1 MDKSVQQ
8 AVDVALELIASY
20 GLNVLGA
27 VVILVV
33 GVILSGWAQH
43 AVNRGL
49 SRFERFD
56 VTVRGFFASLVR
68 YLILIVTVL
77 AVLNRFGVQTASL
90 IAVLGA
96 AGLAVGLALQG
107 TLSSLAAGV
116 MLLIFR
122 PFNVGDYIEADGQA
136 GAVQS
141 LTLFVTN
148 LNTPDNV
155 RIVVPNSRIW
165 GASIRNYSA
174 NPTRRI
180 DLTVGIA
187 YEDDIGKAMDAIR
200 QVIDVDGRVNGEPE
214 PLLAVSA
221 LADSSVNL
229 LVRVWCASG
238 NYWPLTFDLNRA
250 IKEKLDA
257 EGISIPY
264 PQRQVHLRQTAE

>member
-1 MDKSVQQ
+1 MEKSAQE
-8 AVDVALELIASY
+8 AVDIAVGIVTTY
-20 GLNVLGA
+20 GLDVLGA
-27 VVILVV
+27 IAILIV
-33 GVILSGWAQH
+33 GVIVAGWAQR
-43 AVNRGL
+43 ATTRGL

-68 YLILIVTVL
+68 YLVLIVTVL
-77 AVLNRFGVQTASL
+77 AVLNQFGVQTTSL

-96 AGLAVGLALQG
+96 AGLAIGLALQG

-122 PFNVGDYIEADGQA
+122 PFKIGDYIETDGQA
-136 GAVQS
+136 GSVQA

-155 RIVVPNSRIW
+155 RIVIPNSRIW
-165 GASIRNYSA
+165 GASIRNYST

-200 QVIDVDGRVNGEPE
+200 QLIDAESRVNADPE
-214 PLLAVSA
+214 PLLAVSE
-221 LADSSVNL
+221 LADSSVNI
-229 LVRVWCASG
+229 LVRVWCAASD
-238 NYWPLTFDLNRA
+238 YWPLKFDLTRA
-250 IKEKLDA
+250 VKEKLDA
-257 EGISIPY
+257 ADITIPY
-264 PQRQVHLRQTAE
+264 PQRQVHLQQGD